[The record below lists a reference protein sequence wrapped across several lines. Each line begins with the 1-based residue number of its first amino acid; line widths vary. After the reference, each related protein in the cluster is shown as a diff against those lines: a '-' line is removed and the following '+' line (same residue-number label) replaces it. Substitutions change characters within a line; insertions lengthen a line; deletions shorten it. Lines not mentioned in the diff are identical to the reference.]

1 MKRQE
6 ALSSL
11 YAFIEQTARRYQQSE
26 ICCPRKDS
34 AEWALNCDSLL
45 LGSLLKSASKYEI
58 LPVPEAPY
66 GDISFDELAAKLY
79 SLNVSAICDKI
90 LLPRHRAGIEP
101 KPAHGLHEAIAG
113 RIALLEARL
122 SGLNISEFKGKVT
135 APRPIVGV

>member
-6 ALSSL
+6 ALSNL
-11 YAFIEQTARRYQQSE
+11 YTFIEETARRYQQSE
-26 ICCPRKDS
+26 LCCPRTDS

-66 GDISFDELAAKLY
+66 GDISFDELTAKLY

-90 LLPRHRAGIEP
+90 RPSKQAGIES
-101 KPAHGLHEAIAG
+101 KPAHGLHEAIEEK
-113 RIALLEARL
+113 ITLLEERL
-122 SGLNISEFKGKVT
+122 SGLNIFEFKGEEK
-135 APRPIVGV
+135 APSPIVGV